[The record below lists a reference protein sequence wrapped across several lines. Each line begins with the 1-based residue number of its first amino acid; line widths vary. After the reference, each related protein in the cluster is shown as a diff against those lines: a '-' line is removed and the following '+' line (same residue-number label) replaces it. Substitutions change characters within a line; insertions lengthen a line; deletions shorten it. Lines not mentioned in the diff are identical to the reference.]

1 MKNGKFEKKD
11 LDELN
16 KFYKDNGEMTNEDF
30 RNMVG
35 EFIEWDDGDSGEDK
49 ESVEFWKVVQEAMQ
63 DHDTIFFYDDK
74 YENAYRVIYD
84 IVEDL
89 HYDNGKPLIGD
100 RYSYFDRYDRELEL
114 VAFCED
120 EVIDHFE
127 LDKDGNLIRVLEKTE
142 DDVKELLT
150 EMYDGASWDQDF
162 GDVYGGNWR

>member
-16 KFYKDNGEMTNEDF
+16 EFYKNNGEMTNEDF
-30 RNMVG
+30 RNMIN
-35 EFIEWDDGDSGEDK
+35 EFVEWNEGDSEEDK
-49 ESVEFWKVVQEAMQ
+49 ESVEFWAAVQEAMQ
-63 DHDTIFFYDDK
+63 DHDNIFFYDDK
-74 YENAYRVIYD
+74 YENANSVIYD

-120 EVIDHFE
+120 EAIDHFE
-127 LDKDGNLIRVLEKTE
+127 LDKDRNLIRVLVATE
-142 DDVKELLT
+142 DQAKELLT

-162 GDVYGGNWR
+162 GD

>member
-30 RNMVG
+30 RNMVN

-49 ESVEFWKVVQEAMQ
+49 ESVEFWKAVQEAMQ

-127 LDKDGNLIRVLEKTE
+127 LDKDGNLIRVLERTE
-142 DDVKELLT
+142 DEVKELLT

-162 GDVYGGNWR
+162 GD

>member
-30 RNMVG
+30 RNMVN

-49 ESVEFWKVVQEAMQ
+49 ESVEFWKAVQEAMQ

-114 VAFCED
+114 YAFCED

-127 LDKDGNLIRVLEKTE
+127 LDKDGNLIRVLERTE
-142 DDVKELLT
+142 DEVKELLT

-162 GDVYGGNWR
+162 GD

>member
-16 KFYKDNGEMTNEDF
+16 RFYKDNGEMTNEDF
-30 RNMVG
+30 RNMVN
-35 EFIEWDDGDSGEDK
+35 EFIEWGVGDSGEDK
-49 ESVEFWKVVQEAMQ
+49 ESVELWKAVQEAMQ

-74 YENAYRVIYD
+74 YENAYSAIYD

-114 VAFCED
+114 YAFCED

-127 LDKDGNLIRVLEKTE
+127 LDKDGNLIRVLERTE

>member
-30 RNMVG
+30 RNMVN
-35 EFIEWDDGDSGEDK
+35 EFIEWNDGDPEEDK
-49 ESVEFWKVVQEAMQ
+49 ESVEFWKAVQEAMQ

-74 YENAYRVIYD
+74 YENAYMVIYD
-84 IVEDL
+84 IVGTL

-100 RYSYFDRYDRELEL
+100 NYSYFDRYDRELEL

-127 LDKDGNLIRVLEKTE
+127 LDKDGNLIRVLERTE
-142 DDVKELLT
+142 DELKELLT
-150 EMYDGASWDQDF
+150 EIYDGASWDQDF
-162 GDVYGGNWR
+162 GD

>member
-16 KFYKDNGEMTNEDF
+16 EFYKNNGEMTNKDF
-30 RNMVG
+30 RNMVD
-35 EFIEWDDGDSGEDK
+35 EFIEWDDEDSEEDK
-49 ESVEFWKVVQEAMQ
+49 ESVEFWKAVQEAMQ
-63 DHDTIFFYDDK
+63 DHDAIFFYDNK
-74 YENAYRVIYD
+74 YENANSVVYD

-100 RYSYFDRYDRELEL
+100 RYSYFDRYDRDQELRE
-114 VAFCED
+114 FCED
-120 EVIDHFE
+120 ELIDHFE
-127 LDKDGNLIRVLEKTE
+127 FDKDGNLIRVLVATE
-142 DDVKELLT
+142 DQAKELLV

>member
-16 KFYKDNGEMTNEDF
+16 EFYKNNGEMTNEDF
-30 RNMVG
+30 RNMIN
-35 EFIEWDDGDSGEDK
+35 EFVEWNEGDSEEDK
-49 ESVEFWKVVQEAMQ
+49 ESVEFWAAVQEAMQ
-63 DHDTIFFYDDK
+63 DHDNIFFYDDK
-74 YENAYRVIYD
+74 YENANSVIYD

-120 EVIDHFE
+120 EAIDHFE
-127 LDKDGNLIRVLEKTE
+127 LDKDGNLIRVLVATE
-142 DDVKELLT
+142 DQAKELLT

-162 GDVYGGNWR
+162 GD